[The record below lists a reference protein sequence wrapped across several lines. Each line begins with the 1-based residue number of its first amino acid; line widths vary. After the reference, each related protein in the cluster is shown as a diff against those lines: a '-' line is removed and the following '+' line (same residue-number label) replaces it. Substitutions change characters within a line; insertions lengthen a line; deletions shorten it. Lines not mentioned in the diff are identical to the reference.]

1 MTKPN
6 NIALALSGG
15 GIRAMVFHLGVLK
28 YLSEQNKLE
37 EISHI
42 STVSGGS
49 LIIGL
54 LLKENVSVR

>member
-54 LLKENVSVR
+54 LLKYL